1 MAWVWHHGFETG
13 LAYTGYKNSISTSG
27 AYGASGWIVIDDG
40 SSNYPDFA
48 STTIHPSGSATG
60 GAESDYSLKLDRVGQ
75 KAGPMSLRSSA
86 AGVAQSFTGLSVS
99 FAFRAEGTVSS
110 SGDPLAV
117 IRRLASGSSQG
128 FSIPPIASTGD
139 FSLGLSLATDGSAPI
154 SKTIPTPLNSN
165 TWYWITVGAYSHGGN
180 KYYRLYINGVLE
192 VQTSS
197 SGSGI
202 TWSTFEFGSPGVAS
216 VQDFFFDDV
225 VVYNKPEIF
234 SDLDA
239 TNTDPCNQPHHIF
252 GLPPARVVD
261 RDNFTTSLGGIGE
274 SDLLTTLQAK
284 NLTTYLKVTT
294 ATAKTLKL
302 NVKSASA
309 VINTEYIPPTIVAV
323 SASVPLQ
330 MDGGATAECGVVLLR
345 DGVQK
350 SATGIYGA
358 STRTE
363 GYGGTATFDDGVLMQ
378 VPAYGAGF
386 SASDVIE
393 LADIDHANLT
403 LEITV
408 APSSAITPPLRL
420 YFALVEVL
428 WNKKRRALKAST
440 RTDVAPKTALI
451 FQDPELLKDN
461 KDDTTATVGYSFTQR
476 SPLAGITSP
485 SSSNDGS
492 MLAFLQGDWNEDKG
506 EINARIPQ
514 DINLQVC
521 QSGGMLSGSEWM
533 WGYKQFPETP
543 ESTNYMGYSDPKLP
557 WVTYEPFSNGT
568 ATLGAGGGVGQ
579 FLEVAYSS
587 KFDRVLFFRLR
598 SGQFEIAYKN
608 NSMYGTYDSGYET
621 IFSYAKLSQDLAGN
635 LNSTG
640 TNVSNYMRDLTT
652 DNWGFSIVETDDGIM
667 HLFVG
672 YTTPKRS
679 PTTAVG
685 AIDSSDIARYTSS
698 DGGINWLFE
707 EDGILEKYYVGP
719 TLTDFFQVAVSGN
732 WFYMGLMELGISEK
746 TRGFYSLISSNQG
759 ASWVQGYPADPATG
773 ADDPNIQIR
782 EKQGYPGNLNSSAVA
797 DSDAVFSICGSP
809 TGDGTFIVYAGYWG
823 SSPDTTVGSRVVQ
836 VFTAYRTG
844 KLQAVTTGSVYLGT
858 QYSYYNTLYTP
869 QSMCA
874 VAGPSDIFVFANGY
888 LEGFDASAGVLT
900 DMGWVGSTSRIIP
913 INKIEDVS
921 IFGNDGTSPY
931 YINRRTEGSWSA
943 YSGREQRDYL
953 GMMGSQG
960 YTPSFIRGV
969 WAGDRIITAHRA
981 YGPTATNTALEG
993 VRVQEWGGW
1002 SYKPIRA
1009 ENSWASPFPDGM
1021 ACAYWNASM
1030 GAPDWGNTDSP
1041 VNVAGSRFWDVEA
1054 SGTPADPRSAEI
1066 DNSNLT
1072 LKFLSTV
1079 ALNKHIY
1086 LRKRVGFPANSTSVS
1101 ALTQSLGCR
1110 GLVAWSMNLAGIQDS
1125 IPATGPSWIGPLH
1138 SSTTQ
1143 QVSGNGPTT
1152 GQCTKIVKYMSSSA
1166 LTMEAIV
1173 TVDMVK
1179 NGGNIDFH
1187 VYDNVAGTSLAVFS
1201 KAGSTSAMDCR
1212 LSLYDDK
1219 HYNGASGTTNQFCN
1233 LSVGLHGVRYPQW
1246 VSTGGLTLTYRL
1258 VSAGTTDERENTW
1271 WGNFGNGTGSGTD
1284 THYSQWSQFIVSRL
1298 NQGGSLSQVDWN
1310 ETTNNR
1316 GFPCTPYGQDL
1327 AQGISARWGGDAAM
1341 ARDNFVG
1348 NIEFQYG
1355 ISKLP
1360 LASKRFEW
1368 RSNNLGSGATETLAW
1383 RAGNADD
1390 DGYVHSFSHRAFS
1403 VWGANTRLLTLNY
1416 QYPGASTTISIDLL
1430 EHTSSIVSL
1439 GDTGAT
1445 ATMNSKQSFQ
1455 IPNNDARAW
1464 RENELAGKYVDIE
1477 ALDGNKRSY
1486 IISGNRGN
1494 LVSITGLNTLM
1505 QNVISPLS
1513 TLFIYS
1519 GNKTVF
1525 FAEDMEY
1532 NQMSLAMTAGGTNS
1546 TNPNPPEGY
1555 FKISN
1560 IVAGMTLP
1568 FSVPLDWNSSLS
1580 EKGNVS
1586 VYTATSGVRSAYK
1599 QGSPRKTFSGQIR
1612 GDTEEWRTSLRS
1624 MVNKISEYSKN
1635 PLVLCLDTSSPSDD
1649 NTIYCRFTAG
1659 TSDKNVGWA
1668 YSEVSNKWYQV
1679 GDTTVKFEEEI

>member
-48 STTIHPSGSATG
+48 STTVHPSGSATG
-60 GAESDYSLKLDRVGQ
+60 GAESAYALKLDRVGQ
-75 KAGPMSLRSSA
+75 KAGPMSLRSSVS
-86 AGVAQSFTGLSVS
+86 GTAQDFSGISVS

-117 IRRLASGSSQG
+117 IRRLAGGASQG

-139 FSLGLSLATDGSAPI
+139 FSLGLSLATNGSAPI

-252 GLPPARVVD
+252 GLPTARVVD
-261 RDNFTTSLGGIGE
+261 RGNFSTDSGSIVE
-274 SDLLTTLQAK
+274 SDLLTTLQTK

-330 MDGGATAECGVVLLR
+330 MDGGGTAECGVVLLR

-408 APSSAITPPLRL
+408 APSSAFTPPRL

-428 WNKKRRALKAST
+428 WSKKRRATKAST

-568 ATLGAGGGVGQ
+568 ATLGAGGGVGE

-598 SGQFEIAYKN
+598 AGQFEIAYKN

-621 IFSYAKLSQDLAGN
+621 IFSYAKLSQDTAGH
-635 LNSTG
+635 LNTSG
-640 TNVSNYMRDLTT
+640 TNVTNYMRDLTT
-652 DNWGFSIVETDDGIM
+652 GNWGFSIVETDDGIM
-667 HLFVG
+667 HLFIG
-672 YTTPKRS
+672 YTTPKHS
-679 PTTAVG
+679 PLTAVG
-685 AIDSSDIARYTSS
+685 TLDASDIARYTSD
-698 DGGINWLFE
+698 DGGLNWMFE
-707 EDGILEKYYVGP
+707 EDGILEKYYEGP
-719 TLTDFFQVAVSGN
+719 TLSDFFQVAVSGN
-732 WFYMGLMELGISEK
+732 WFYMGLMELNISER

-759 ASWVQGYPADPATG
+759 ASWVQGYPADSATG

-782 EKQGYPGNLNSSAVA
+782 EKQGYPGNLASSAVA
-797 DSDAVFSICGSP
+797 DGDAVFSICGSP

-823 SSPDTTVGSRVVQ
+823 SSPDLTVGSRVVQ

-874 VAGPSDIFVFANGY
+874 VAGPSDVFVFANGY
-888 LEGFDASAGVLT
+888 LEGFDASSGIVT

-913 INKIEDVS
+913 INKIEDIS

-953 GMMGSQG
+953 GMMGSQA

-981 YGPTATNTALEG
+981 YGPTDTNTALEG
-993 VRVQEWGGW
+993 TRVQEWGGW
-1002 SYKPIRA
+1002 SYKPIRS
-1009 ENSWASPFPDGM
+1009 ENPWASPFPNGM

-1030 GAPDWGNTDSP
+1030 GCPNGSATSATMP
-1041 VNVAGSRFWDVEA
+1041 VSASRFWSSQRVS
-1054 SGTPADPRSAEI
+1054 SGSGAATIEI
-1066 DNSNLT
+1066 DNEDLLLEITSDLDNVNNRSNL
-1072 LKFLSTV
+1072 
-1079 ALNKHIY
+1079 NK
-1086 LRKRVGFPANSTSVS
+1086 VFPANSTAGITQSIGSRGLIAWTVNLDQMQDGLSPASPTWTATTSYTSALADNGPITGVS
-1101 ALTQSLGCR
+1101 ARIVNSFNGTVG
-1110 GLVAWSMNLAGIQDS
+1110 
-1125 IPATGPSWIGPLH
+1125 ATR
-1138 SSTTQ
+1138 Q
-1143 QVSGNGPTT
+1143 AV
-1152 GQCTKIVKYMSSSA
+1152 
-1166 LTMEAIV
+1166 V
-1173 TVDMVK
+1173 TVDMVRSGS
-1179 NGGNIDFH
+1179 NFVFH
-1187 VYDNVAGTSLAVFS
+1187 VYDSVAGTSLCAIT
-1201 KAGSTSAMDCR
+1201 KGTYNSTMDCR
-1212 LSLYDDK
+1212 LSLYDDR
-1219 HYNGASGTTNQFCN
+1219 HRNSAAGTTNQYCE

-1246 VSTGGLTLTYRL
+1246 VSSGMLTLSYETMSNN
-1258 VSAGTTDERENTW
+1258 VTEQEAVW
-1271 WGNFGNGTGSGTD
+1271 FGNLGIGPTPTGSSTPVV
-1284 THYSQWSQFIVSRL
+1284 SEWSQFIVSRL

-1310 ETTNNR
+1310 QTTNNR

-1327 AQGISARWGGDAAM
+1327 AQGISARWGGDSAM

-1355 ISKLP
+1355 INKLP

-1455 IPNNDARAW
+1455 VPNNDARAW

-1649 NTIYCRFTAG
+1649 NTIYCRFTAD